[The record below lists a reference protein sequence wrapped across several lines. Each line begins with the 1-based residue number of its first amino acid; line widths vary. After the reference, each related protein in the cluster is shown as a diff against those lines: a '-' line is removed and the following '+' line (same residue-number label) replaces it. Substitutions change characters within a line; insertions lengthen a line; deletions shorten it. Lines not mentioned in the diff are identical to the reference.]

1 MKKIIDEIRKSLR
14 QKKKMKTQLSKS
26 MGRSK
31 SSSKEVYSDTDLPQ
45 EMRKISKNNLTSYL
59 KELEKEVQTMPQ
71 ISRRKEIIKV
81 GEKIHKIEILKNR
94 KINET

>member
-1 MKKIIDEIRKSLR
+1 
-14 QKKKMKTQLSKS
+14 
-26 MGRSK
+26 MGHSK
-31 SSSKEVYSDTDLPQ
+31 SSSKKEVYSDTDLPQ

-59 KELEKEVQTMPQ
+59 KELEKEEQAMPQ

-81 GEKIHKIEILKNR
+81 REKIHKIEIFKNR

>member
-1 MKKIIDEIRKSLR
+1 
-14 QKKKMKTQLSKS
+14 MKTQLSKS
-26 MGRSK
+26 MGHSK
-31 SSSKEVYSDTDLPQ
+31 SSSKKEVYSDTDLPQ

-59 KELEKEVQTMPQ
+59 KELEKEEQAMPQ

-81 GEKIHKIEILKNR
+81 REKIHKIEIFKNR

>member
-1 MKKIIDEIRKSLR
+1 
-14 QKKKMKTQLSKS
+14 